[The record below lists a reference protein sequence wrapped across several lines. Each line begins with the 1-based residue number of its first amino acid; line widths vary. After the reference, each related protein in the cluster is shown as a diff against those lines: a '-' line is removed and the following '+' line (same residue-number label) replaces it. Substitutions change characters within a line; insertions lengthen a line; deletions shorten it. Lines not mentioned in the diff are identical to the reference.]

1 MPAAE
6 GVMVRRALDDQR
18 GFTLIELLVVIMI
31 IGLLA
36 EIAIPA
42 FLGQSTKGEDAAARS
57 AVRTAQIA
65 TEAYRIDHGDY
76 CGVTPAILKSI
87 EPALLQATTLSV
99 NVSSCA
105 GGDSSQYSVSV
116 TSRSQLA
123 TVYTVTVAGGQAHR
137 TCSTPGKGGCPPSGT
152 W

>member
-1 MPAAE
+1 M
-6 GVMVRRALDDQR
+6 RRAMDDQR

-36 EIAIPA
+36 EIAIPS
-42 FLGQSTKGEDAAARS
+42 FLGQAAKGDDAAAKS
-57 AVRTAQIA
+57 AAQTAQIA
-65 TEAYRIDHGDY
+65 TETYRIDHGNY
-76 CGVTPAILKSI
+76 CGVTPTKLIAVEPSLSQANGLSI
-87 EPALLQATTLSV
+87 
-99 NVSSCA
+99 NVTSCA

-123 TVYTVTVAGGQAHR
+123 TTYTVTVAGGEAQR
-137 TCSTPGKGGCPPSGT
+137 TCSTPGKAGCPASGS